1 MNEDLNSIL
10 FVDDEVDN
18 LTVFKASFRRDFKVF
33 TANGGEEA
41 LEILQSNFIKVI
53 ITDQRM
59 PGMSG
64 LDLLKIVSEKYPA
77 IKKIILT
84 GFTDIKLVIE
94 AINTGSVYRYL
105 TKPWL
110 QEELKIA
117 IDNAIQIHNLEYE
130 NKLLIEELKSANNR
144 LEKYNETL
152 EEEVSSRTQ
161 KLINTIA
168 VRDKFL
174 DIIAHDI
181 KQPVVSLQGFIQL
194 LMMKYDSYDDVKR
207 KKIIGIL
214 NDSSNG
220 LYNLIEDLLNWTKS
234 RLDMVEY
241 KPVNVDLNDLFIQS
255 IEHLTPNI
263 LEKKIQIQCNVEKGL
278 MVFADPEMIKIIIR
292 NLLSNAIKFSYQNGL
307 IVINSSSDESYVCC
321 SIEDNGIGIEESVKN
336 QLFSSTKIISS
347 RGTKGEKGTGLG
359 LSLCKEFVL
368 KNNGKIWMQSELGKG
383 SSFYFTLPKIS

>member
-64 LDLLKIVSEKYPA
+64 LDLLKIVSEKYPT

-130 NKLLIEELKSANNR
+130 NKLLIEELKSANSR

-263 LEKKIQIQCNVEKGL
+263 LEKKIQIQSNVQKGL

-307 IVINSSSDESYVCC
+307 IVINYSTDDSYVCC
-321 SIEDNGIGIEESVKN
+321 SIEDNGIGIEESVRS